1 MLTCKRWQKALT
13 TSLVFHIFLLAAA
26 GFLAAHISAAPPV
39 IEQIIELDLAPGL
52 PSASPASGAPEP
64 MSPPVSTPQSTPL
77 PPAVNESI
85 AVPAVTSDDTMSMT
99 TEISPAA
106 GTVGSSSSSSAPAT
120 GGNTVGNAGSG
131 SSQRGGIAPPR
142 ILSKIEPEY
151 PGSARQAGLEGTVIL
166 RVQILENGRPG
177 FIAVF
182 RSSGHEALDHA
193 AVTAVQEWRFAPA
206 KDLDSGR
213 TVMCYTTLP
222 VAFRLH

>member
-13 TSLVFHIFLLAAA
+13 TSLVFHIFLLSAA

-64 MSPPVSTPQSTPL
+64 MAPPVSTPQSTPL
-77 PPAVNESI
+77 PPAVTESI
-85 AVPAVTSDDTMSMT
+85 AVPAVTSDDMLSMT
-99 TEISPAA
+99 TEITPAA
-106 GTVGSSSSSSAPAT
+106 GAVGSSSSSSIPAT
-120 GGNTVGNAGSG
+120 GGNTGNG

-142 ILSKIEPEY
+142 ILSKTEPEY

-206 KDLDSGR
+206 KDLDSVR